1 MARLI
6 SPHVSLRVVGAVA
19 LCSAAFVV
27 AGAAP
32 YLYAAPAV
40 SGLSDP
46 EPAMTVNH
54 FRKGDRLPLF
64 HRRAVRQEVPVPPAG
79 SQTHG
84 KVPIG
89 CDSSFSPVTSPE
101 LAKLYGRCMA

>member
-1 MARLI
+1 MARLV
-6 SPHVSLRVVGAVA
+6 SPVSFRVVSAVA
-19 LCSAAFVV
+19 LCSAAFVL
-27 AGAAP
+27 ASAAP

-40 SGLSDP
+40 PELSNP

-64 HRRAVRQEVPVPPAG
+64 HRRAVRQETPVGPAG
-79 SQTHG
+79 SQSPG
-84 KVPIG
+84 RVPIG

-101 LAKLYGRCMA
+101 LARLYGRCMA

>member
-1 MARLI
+1 MARLA
-6 SPHVSLRVVGAVA
+6 SRRFVSLRVAGAVA

-32 YLYAAPAV
+32 YLYAAPV
-40 SGLSDP
+40 LPGLSNP

-54 FRKGDRLPLF
+54 FRKGDLLPLF
-64 HRRAVRQEVPVPPAG
+64 HRRAVRQEAPPANSQRPDRVPV
-79 SQTHG
+79 
-84 KVPIG
+84 G

-101 LAKLYGRCMA
+101 LAGLYGRCMT